1 MFVNVFFCVF
11 CSWVLGF
18 FVRTLCMPT
27 HSHTVKNA
35 ILKQCL
41 SFSLCK
47 SLGFGSSGLTRIGPM
62 DLKLSCCYRLSRL
75 MVMNNRKA
83 FGVSGLLL
91 GVRYAKNDF
100 RYNFWLFPSVAQRV
114 TGYNSA
120 QSQIVEPKKTTKNNN
135 NTQMIRVSDTHSAHC
150 QIKSDTFT

>member
-47 SLGFGSSGLTRIGPM
+47 SLRFGSSGLTRIGPM

-100 RYNFWLFPSVAQRV
+100 RYNF
-114 TGYNSA
+114 
-120 QSQIVEPKKTTKNNN
+120 
-135 NTQMIRVSDTHSAHC
+135 
-150 QIKSDTFT
+150 